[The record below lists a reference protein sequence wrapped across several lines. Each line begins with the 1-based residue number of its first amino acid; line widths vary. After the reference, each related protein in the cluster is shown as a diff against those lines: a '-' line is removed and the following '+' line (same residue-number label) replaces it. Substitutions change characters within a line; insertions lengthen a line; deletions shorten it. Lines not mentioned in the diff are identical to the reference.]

1 MQQKT
6 QVIYSYTVAFDA
18 SQLQEHYHVNLVHVE
33 HFIKGFLKQLDNYFQ
48 GKVRYL
54 KTENSLEFYCPTQE
68 QQQDVRVICNQLF
81 TGLTTMLLNP
91 WFIEKVLTDVA
102 VYDQIL
108 AEEAVKV
115 LHNIDRVKEIGAS
128 RDEQPAKAA

>member
-6 QVIYSYTVAFDA
+6 QVIYSYTVAFE
-18 SQLQEHYHVNLVHVE
+18 SEQLQEHYHINQVHVE
-33 HFIKGFLKQLDNYFQ
+33 HFITGFIKQLDHYFN

-54 KTENSLEFYCPTQE
+54 KTENSMEFYCPTQE

-91 WFIEKVLTDVA
+91 WFIEKVLSDVA

-128 RDEQPAKAA
+128 RDEQQPKAA